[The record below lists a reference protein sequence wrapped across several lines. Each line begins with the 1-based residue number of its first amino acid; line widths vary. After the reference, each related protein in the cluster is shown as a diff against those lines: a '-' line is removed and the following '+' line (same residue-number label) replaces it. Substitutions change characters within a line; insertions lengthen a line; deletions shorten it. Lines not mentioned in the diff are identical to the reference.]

1 MKDADGG
8 VLVGCASSWPKSV
21 LDDAI
26 ANCCAALT
34 PTECENFFKS
44 RGYGMYPSDRRRR

>member
-1 MKDADGG
+1 LRK
-8 VLVGCASSWPKSV
+8 VCARTKSA

-34 PTECENFFKS
+34 RTECENFFTS
-44 RGYGMYPSDRRRR
+44 CGYGIDYSRINSKLGNSSVR